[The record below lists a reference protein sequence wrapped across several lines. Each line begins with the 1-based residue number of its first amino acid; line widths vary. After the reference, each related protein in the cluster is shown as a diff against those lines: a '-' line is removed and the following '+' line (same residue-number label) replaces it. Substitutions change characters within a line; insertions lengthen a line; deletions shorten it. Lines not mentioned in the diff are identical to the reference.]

1 MTKHEIYEALKADGA
16 KLPKAERFM
25 AVGDLKAIYT
35 ERFGVSPDEPAKTD
49 AHSPEEEAPN
59 SHLLS
64 DDADPAPDTCQ
75 PAAAPAAPQSV
86 PGPCKSVQV
95 CASPCV
101 RIPLLRFIESGWCP
115 ALKQSYTRGLCRPKS
130 FAEYEAL
137 KPYAEE
143 VVFP

>member
-1 MTKHEIYEALKADGA
+1 MTKHQIYEALKADGA

-25 AVGDLKAIYT
+25 ALDDLKAIYT
-35 ERFGVSPDEPAKTD
+35 ERFGVSPDDPAKTD

-59 SHLLS
+59 SHLLR
-64 DDADPAPDTCQ
+64 DDDPDPATSPS
-75 PAAAPAAPQSV
+75 ASSV
-86 PGPCKSVQV
+86 PSVPDRAV
-95 CASPCV
+95 H
-101 RIPLLRFIESGWCP
+101 IPLLRFIESGWCP
-115 ALKQSYTRGLCRPKS
+115 ALKQSYTRGLYRPKS